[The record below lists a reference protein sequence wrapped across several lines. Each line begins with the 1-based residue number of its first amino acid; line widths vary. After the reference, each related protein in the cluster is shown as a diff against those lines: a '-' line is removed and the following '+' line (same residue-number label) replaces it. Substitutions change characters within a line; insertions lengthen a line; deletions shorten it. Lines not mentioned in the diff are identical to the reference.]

1 MKFDMH
7 CHTKEGSMDGKV
19 VIEEY
24 ICALKKKGFSG
35 MLVSDH
41 NSYDGYRE
49 WKNSIKGKAHQD
61 FIVLKG
67 VEYDTC
73 DCGHIL
79 VIMPFGVKLKIL
91 ELRGLPASLLI
102 KIVHAYGGILGPA
115 HPYGEKFMS
124 MITTTMRKEK
134 YKEKITALMP
144 QFDFVEIYNACE
156 SEETN
161 AKARKLAEEYN
172 KPGFGGSDAHR
183 LDCIGMAYSE
193 FPETVRSEDDLIA
206 FVKTFYYAWR
216 VVCCSPRN
224 LVGEYDVVDDDEAQP
239 PKKEV
244 SPEERAKQ
252 LSLFDPCQLLRQGT
266 WRKFCNS
273 ECNYMFAFKQ
283 NGKCN
288 LTMIPAVASALVQVA
303 FVVLD
308 WY

>member
-193 FPETVRSEDDLIA
+193 FPETVRS
-206 FVKTFYYAWR
+206 
-216 VVCCSPRN
+216 
-224 LVGEYDVVDDDEAQP
+224 
-239 PKKEV
+239 
-244 SPEERAKQ
+244 
-252 LSLFDPCQLLRQGT
+252 
-266 WRKFCNS
+266 
-273 ECNYMFAFKQ
+273 
-283 NGKCN
+283 
-288 LTMIPAVASALVQVA
+288 
-303 FVVLD
+303 
-308 WY
+308 

>member
-206 FVKTFYYAWR
+206 FVKTCPKIECGGTHYERTTKGKIGKLNEVIVDSYYVYNKVANGWR
-216 VVCCSPRN
+216 
-224 LVGEYDVVDDDEAQP
+224 G
-239 PKKEV
+239 
-244 SPEERAKQ
+244 
-252 LSLFDPCQLLRQGT
+252 
-266 WRKFCNS
+266 RKRRR
-273 ECNYMFAFKQ
+273 E
-283 NGKCN
+283 
-288 LTMIPAVASALVQVA
+288 
-303 FVVLD
+303 LD
-308 WY
+308 SIIENKL

>member
-73 DCGHIL
+73 DCGHII

-115 HPYGEKFMS
+115 HPY
-124 MITTTMRKEK
+124 
-134 YKEKITALMP
+134 
-144 QFDFVEIYNACE
+144 
-156 SEETN
+156 
-161 AKARKLAEEYN
+161 
-172 KPGFGGSDAHR
+172 
-183 LDCIGMAYSE
+183 
-193 FPETVRSEDDLIA
+193 
-206 FVKTFYYAWR
+206 
-216 VVCCSPRN
+216 
-224 LVGEYDVVDDDEAQP
+224 
-239 PKKEV
+239 
-244 SPEERAKQ
+244 
-252 LSLFDPCQLLRQGT
+252 
-266 WRKFCNS
+266 
-273 ECNYMFAFKQ
+273 
-283 NGKCN
+283 
-288 LTMIPAVASALVQVA
+288 
-303 FVVLD
+303 
-308 WY
+308 

>member
-24 ICALKKKGFSG
+24 ICALKKKGFGG

-193 FPETVRSEDDLIA
+193 FPESVRSEDDLIA
-206 FVKTFYYAWR
+206 FVKTCPKIECGGTHYERTTKGKIGKLNEVIVDSFYIYNKVANGWR
-216 VVCCSPRN
+216 
-224 LVGEYDVVDDDEAQP
+224 G
-239 PKKEV
+239 
-244 SPEERAKQ
+244 
-252 LSLFDPCQLLRQGT
+252 
-266 WRKFCNS
+266 RKRRR
-273 ECNYMFAFKQ
+273 E
-283 NGKCN
+283 
-288 LTMIPAVASALVQVA
+288 
-303 FVVLD
+303 LD
-308 WY
+308 SIIENKL